1 MSDDARLA
9 PARDPLLFTPGPL
22 TTSKTV
28 KQAMLRDVGSWDR
41 EFSQVVAGVRRS
53 LLAVAGVSQ
62 RQGYEAVLMQGSGS
76 FGLEAVVTSVTPPQG
91 KLLVLVNGAYG
102 DRIAKM
108 AAMQSIA
115 LATLKYAES
124 QPPAAEDVRVALAA
138 DPAITHVVVV
148 HCETTSGMLNPIE
161 PVGRAAKEFGKTFI
175 VDAMSSF
182 AAIPIDLPGMGID
195 FLVSSSNKC
204 IEGVPGFSFVICRRD
219 ALEATEG
226 WARSWCFNLLDQW
239 RYMEKTGLFRCTPPT
254 HVLLAVAQALRELEA
269 EGGVPARGGR
279 YRANHQQLVGGM
291 RLMGFREFLP
301 PELQSPIITTFLAP
315 PHPNFDFPEFYDRLH
330 DRGHVIYFGK
340 VTSADCFRIGNIGR
354 IFPAD
359 IDDLLGAIA
368 RTLEEM
374 GVTLPCSSRSA

>member
-1 MSDDARLA
+1 MSEHSRPA
-9 PARDPLLFTPGPL
+9 PARDLLLFTPGPL

-41 EFSQVVAGVRRS
+41 EFSEVVAKVRSS
-53 LLAVAGVSQ
+53 LLAVAGVSKSQ
-62 RQGYEAVLMQGSGS
+62 VYEAVLVQGSGS
-76 FGLEAVVTSVTPPQG
+76 FALEAVVTSFTPPQG

-115 LATLKYAES
+115 VTTIKYAES
-124 QPPAAEDVRVALAA
+124 HPASADDVRAALAT
-138 DPAITHVVVV
+138 DPAITQVVVL

-161 PVGRAAKEFGKTFI
+161 SIGEVAREFGKTFI

-182 AAIPIDLPGMGID
+182 GAIPIDLPGIGID
-195 FLVSSSNKC
+195 YLVSSSNKC
-204 IEGVPGFSFVICRRD
+204 IEGVPGFAFVICRRE
-219 ALEATEG
+219 ALEASEG

-254 HVLLAVAQALRELEA
+254 HVILAFAQALGELEA
-269 EGGVPARGGR
+269 EGGVTARGER
-279 YRANHQQLVGGM
+279 YRANHQRLVCGM
-291 RLMGFREFLP
+291 RRLGFREYLP

-315 PHPNFDFPEFYDRLH
+315 PHPNFDFREFYDRLH
-330 DRGHVIYFGK
+330 NRGHVIYFGK

-354 IFPAD
+354 IFESD
-359 IDDLLGAIA
+359 IDDLLGAIE
-368 RTLEEM
+368 RTLQEM
-374 GVTLPCSSRSA
+374 DVAF

>member
-1 MSDDARLA
+1 MTDRLRPA
-9 PARDPLLFTPGPL
+9 PARDLLLFTPGPL

-28 KQAMLRDVGSWDR
+28 KQAMLRDVGTWDR
-41 EFSQVVAGVRRS
+41 EFSEVVAQVRRS
-53 LLAVAGVSQ
+53 LLTIAGLSQ
-62 RQGYEAVLMQGSGS
+62 QTGYEVVLMQGSGS
-76 FGLEAVVTSVTPPQG
+76 FGLESVVTSVTPPQG

-108 AAMQSIA
+108 AVMQSIA
-115 LATLKYAES
+115 VTALRYPEC
-124 QPPAAEDVRVALAA
+124 QPPAADDVRAALAA

-161 PVGRAAKEFGKTFI
+161 PIGRVVKEFGKTFV

-182 AAIPIDLPGMGID
+182 GAIPIDLPGIGID

-204 IEGVPGFSFVICRRD
+204 IEGVPGFSFVVCRRA
-219 ALEATEG
+219 ALEASEG
-226 WARSWCFNLLDQW
+226 WARSWCLDLLEQW
-239 RYMEKTGLFRCTPPT
+239 RYLERTGLFRCTPPT
-254 HVLLAVAQALRELEA
+254 HVVLAFAQALVELEE
-269 EGGVPARGGR
+269 EGGLPARGGR
-279 YRANHQQLVGGM
+279 YRANHQRLVCGM
-291 RLMGFREFLP
+291 QRLGFREFLP
-301 PELQSPIITTFLAP
+301 PELQSPIITTFLSP
-315 PHPNFDFPEFYDRLH
+315 PHANFDFRKFYDRLH

-354 IFPAD
+354 LFESD

-374 GVTLPCSSRSA
+374 DVVL

>member
-1 MSDDARLA
+1 MSD
-9 PARDPLLFTPGPL
+9 PARSFPAHDLLLFTPGPL

-28 KQAMLRDVGSWDR
+28 KQAMLRDVGTWDR
-41 EFSQVVAGVRRS
+41 EFSAVVANVRRS
-53 LLAVAGVSQ
+53 LLAVAGLSQ
-62 RQGYEAVLMQGSGS
+62 QQGYEAVLMQGSGS

-102 DRIAKM
+102 ERIAKM

-115 LATLKYAES
+115 LATIKYAES
-124 QPPAAEDVRVALAA
+124 QPPTAADVRAALTA
-138 DPAITHVVVV
+138 DKAITHVVVV

-161 PVGRAAKEFGKTFI
+161 SIGQVAKEFGKTFV

-182 AAIPIDLPGMGID
+182 GAIPIDLPGIGID
-195 FLVSSSNKC
+195 FLISSANKC
-204 IEGVPGFSFVICRRD
+204 IEGVPGFSFVICRRE

-226 WARSWCFNLLDQW
+226 WARSWCFNLLEQW
-239 RYMEKTGLFRCTPPT
+239 RYMEKTGLFRATPPT
-254 HVLLAVAQALRELEA
+254 HVVLAFAQALAELEA
-269 EGGVPARGGR
+269 EGGLAARGAR
-279 YRANHQQLVGGM
+279 YRANYQRLIAGM
-291 RLMGFREFLP
+291 RRLGFREYLP
-301 PELQSPIITTFLAP
+301 AELQSPIITTFLSP
-315 PHPNFDFPEFYDRLH
+315 QHPNFDFRRFYDRLH

-354 IFPAD
+354 IFQSD

-374 GVTLPCSSRSA
+374 NVAL

>member
-1 MSDDARLA
+1 MPRPS
-9 PARDPLLFTPGPL
+9 PARDLLLFTPGPL

-41 EFSQVVAGVRRS
+41 EFSDVVAGVRRS

-62 RQGYEAVLMQGSGS
+62 QQGYEAVLMQGSGS
-76 FGLEAVVTSVTPPQG
+76 FGLEAVVTSVTPPAG

-108 AAMQSIA
+108 AAMQSIGVTELRYPEA
-115 LATLKYAES
+115 QAPS
-124 QPPAAEDVRVALAA
+124 AADVRAALVADAS
-138 DPAITHVVVV
+138 ITHVVVV
-148 HCETTSGMLNPIE
+148 HCETTSGMLNPIAE
-161 PVGRAAKEFGKTFI
+161 ISRVAKEFGKTFV

-182 AAIPIDLPGMGID
+182 GAIEIDLPGLGID

-204 IEGVPGFSFVICRRD
+204 VEGVPGFSFVICRRA
-219 ALEATEG
+219 ALEATDG

-254 HVLLAVAQALRELEA
+254 HVVLAFAQALAELEE
-269 EGGVPARGGR
+269 EGGVPARGQR
-279 YRANHQQLVGGM
+279 YRGNHQRLVCGM
-291 RLMGFREFLP
+291 RRLGFREFLP

-315 PHPNFDFPEFYDRLH
+315 PHPNFDFKSFYDRLH

-340 VTSADCFRIGNIGR
+340 VTAADCFRIGNIGR
-354 IFPAD
+354 LFASD
-359 IDDLLGAIA
+359 IDDLLAAIA
-368 RTLEEM
+368 RTLDEM
-374 GVTLPCSSRSA
+374 DVRL